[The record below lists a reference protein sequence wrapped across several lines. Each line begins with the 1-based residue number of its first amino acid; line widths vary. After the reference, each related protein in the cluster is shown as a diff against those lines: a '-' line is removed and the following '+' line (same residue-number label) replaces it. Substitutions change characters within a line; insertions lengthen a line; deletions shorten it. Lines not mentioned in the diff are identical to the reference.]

1 MCLLG
6 AFASITAIYLSTD
19 KLKDSRIKK
28 KKEEKKKYRTTGKR
42 KRKLM
47 VLYFNLKLDRN
58 GKPGRVSVLNLG
70 EWKIATLHDWHVFRG
85 QFVDNKPK

>member
-1 MCLLG
+1 
-6 AFASITAIYLSTD
+6 
-19 KLKDSRIKK
+19 
-28 KKEEKKKYRTTGKR
+28 
-42 KRKLM
+42 M